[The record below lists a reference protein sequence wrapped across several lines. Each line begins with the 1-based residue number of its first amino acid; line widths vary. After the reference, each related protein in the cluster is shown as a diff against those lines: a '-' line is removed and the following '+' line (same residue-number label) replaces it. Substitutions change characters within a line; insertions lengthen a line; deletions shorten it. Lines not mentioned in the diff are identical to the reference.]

1 MFWLELA
8 GGRKLAS
15 LLMATSPSTR
25 SRRSR
30 AFRLTLVVSITTA
43 LLAGLA
49 LPASADPSISDVRNR
64 VKALQ
69 EDAAAAGE
77 SAQQAQVQLNTLT
90 KTLASVQQA
99 AASDA
104 AVVGT
109 FQKSLGLIAREEY
122 KTGGLS
128 QSLELLFS
136 SNPTLYLS
144 AAGSLEAVTRKKALE
159 IRNYSV
165 AKQRLTATSL
175 TVNDKLAL
183 VKAAA
188 AKYKAQQA
196 AANAKLAEA
205 QKLLASLSK
214 AEQARIAA
222 LNDAQENAD
231 QAASLAAAKGLNL
244 GSGRGAKAL
253 RFALNQIGDRYV
265 FGAAGMVYW
274 DCSGLTM
281 RAFQTAGVSLPHS
294 AAAQTSF
301 GRNVPFS
308 KLQPG
313 DLVFFVHSGSHY
325 VSHVGIYLGGGRM
338 VNAPRPGSR
347 VKIESFG
354 SSFGSLRF
362 YSARRI

>member
-1 MFWLELA
+1 MITSQGSSSRILSGSRLRRV
-8 GGRKLAS
+8 GRVSAV
-15 LLMATSPSTR
+15 ATLS
-25 SRRSR
+25 
-30 AFRLTLVVSITTA
+30 AA
-43 LLAGLA
+43 LISVAI
-49 LPASADPSISDVRNR
+49 LPASAEPNINDVRNR
-64 VKALQ
+64 VRALQ

-77 SAQQAQVQLNTLT
+77 SAQQAQVQLNNLT

-99 AASDA
+99 AATDA
-104 AVVGT
+104 AAVGT
-109 FQKSLGLIAREEY
+109 FQKSLGAIAREQY

-159 IRNYSV
+159 LRNFAV

-231 QAASLAAAKGLNL
+231 QAASLAAAKSLNL

-281 RAFQTAGVSLPHS
+281 RAFETAGVSLPHS

-301 GRNVPFS
+301 GRSVSFS
-308 KLQPG
+308 QMQPG

-354 SSFGSLRF
+354 STFGSLRF